1 MSIFLFTPESPEPTK
16 LDPNDPKA
24 KQKAIHPAES
34 FADYQARKA
43 REAAEKK
50 GQ

>member
-1 MSIFLFTPESPEPTK
+1 MLTSPEPTK
-16 LDPNDPKA
+16 IDPNDPKG
-24 KQKAIHPAES
+24 KQTAIHPAES

-43 REAAEKK
+43 REAKEKE